1 MLVCVQYHWCSISND
16 SLWLWRAFCVI
27 CVAVFG
33 VSLPFIVN
41 RDLTLKR
48 WPEKLTDFVFNS
60 HWRWSCE
67 KELCWAVLSSHAVGF
82 QKTAKPE
89 CSDVCLLGT
98 VEQDLGWFLLKGKD
112 IPIDNHLEPKNGLR
126 SSSPS
131 LSHMVIG
138 LRLQSSYS
146 EPWKR
151 ERGGMEDGVF
161 GGSSQRPIRTV
172 RCWRACKSHSWLKI
186 YSHGVFHHY
195 PWTVSKILLN
205 EFGISYV

>member
-1 MLVCVQYHWCSISND
+1 M
-16 SLWLWRAFCVI
+16 I
-27 CVAVFG
+27 CVAVVG

-60 HWRWSCE
+60 HWRRSCE

-89 CSDVCLLGT
+89 CSDVGLLGT

-112 IPIDNHLEPKNGLR
+112 IPIGNHLEPKNGLR

-151 ERGGMEDGVF
+151 ERGGVGMGF
-161 GGSSQRPIRTV
+161 LGRSSQRPIRTV
-172 RCWRACKSHSWLKI
+172 TC
-186 YSHGVFHHY
+186 
-195 PWTVSKILLN
+195 
-205 EFGISYV
+205 